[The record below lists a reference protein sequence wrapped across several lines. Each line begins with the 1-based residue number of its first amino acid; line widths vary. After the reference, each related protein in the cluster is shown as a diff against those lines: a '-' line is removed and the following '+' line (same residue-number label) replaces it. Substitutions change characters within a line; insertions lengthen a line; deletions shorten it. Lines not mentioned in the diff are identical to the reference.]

1 MLELVNQENLLKT
14 SSKVA
19 PVIKVA
25 HIFWWRHD
33 NRDDVTAIENNRQ
46 VRVNIDAT
54 LVAIFRIA
62 CAIYLHIPLFNDP
75 ITYPCKM
82 LQTKNLWKTPTLTEK
97 SKKQLDNIK
106 NATKNFDYTT
116 ITDRLRTIGKYIHL
130 PLVGNNKFVT
140 FQSNV
145 QNMQNN
151 TIEAHNYFSLTC
163 IFPVLSM

>member
-82 LQTKNLWKTPTLTEK
+82 LQTKNLWLKPLHSQKNPKSSLTTLKTPPKT
-97 SKKQLDNIK
+97 S
-106 NATKNFDYTT
+106 
-116 ITDRLRTIGKYIHL
+116 ITQRLRTDLGRLANTYIYLLLEITNSSHF
-130 PLVGNNKFVT
+130 NQMSKICR
-140 FQSNV
+140 
-145 QNMQNN
+145 
-151 TIEAHNYFSLTC
+151 TIQ
-163 IFPVLSM
+163 